1 MIKGNPNRRPPE
13 PSADHAAIDELFGHV
28 MPHVQPLVR
37 VIDEL
42 ICDAV
47 PGLQFGVKFSR
58 PFYALPDLGW
68 IIELAPYHLSVNVV
82 FLGGADFDSPPPL
95 GTVGRSRYVKLTALD
110 DVLRPDLRGWIEQAA
125 RTSGWC

>member
-13 PSADHAAIDELFGHV
+13 PSVDHAAIDELFV
-28 MPHVQPLVR
+28 RLMPRVQPLVR
-37 VIDEL
+37 VLDEL
-42 ICDAV
+42 ICDTV

-58 PFYALPDLGW
+58 PFYGLPERGW

-95 GTVGRSRYVKLTALD
+95 GTVGRSRYVKLTAPD
-110 DVLRPDLRGWIEQAA
+110 EVLRPDLHDWIEQAA
-125 RTSGWC
+125 RVSGWR